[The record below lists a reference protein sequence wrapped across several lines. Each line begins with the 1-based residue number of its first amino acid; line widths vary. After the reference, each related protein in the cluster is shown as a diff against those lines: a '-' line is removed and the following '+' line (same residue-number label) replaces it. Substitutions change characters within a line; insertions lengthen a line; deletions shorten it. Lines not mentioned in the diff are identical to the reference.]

1 MDLVLSYL
9 QHLLNTHTI
18 FGLPDPVSR
27 PFDHANVTLNL
38 LSDSQQELKVPD
50 NLMRRN

>member
-1 MDLVLSYL
+1 MDLVLSHL

-18 FGLPDPVSR
+18 FGLPDPVSHT
-27 PFDHANVTLNL
+27 FDHANVTLNI